1 MNESMKVEK
10 ESMKPHELHIAGMSC
25 NHCITH
31 VKNSLGTIDGLE
43 IEDVQVGKARVWF
56 DDKKVA
62 KETIA
67 EKVDEAGYTLI
78 SVQ

>member
-1 MNESMKVEK
+1 
-10 ESMKPHELHIAGMSC
+10 MKPHELNIAGMSC

-31 VKNSLGTIDGLE
+31 VKNALGTIDGLE